1 MTLSK
6 NKNVVSVSREIG
18 GRTLTL
24 ESGWIAKQASGSV
37 IVTYGETVVMSTAV
51 DGGPRDLPFFPL
63 TVDYREKTYAAGKI
77 PGGFFKREARPST
90 KEVLAM
96 RLLDRS
102 VRPMFTEGF
111 KNEVQV
117 MSAVLSYDQENEPEV
132 LSMIGGMAAIH
143 VSDIPFEGPM
153 SAVRLGYIDGNILV
167 NPTRSIVDSD
177 ANVLDLMM
185 SGTRD
190 SVCMVEAGAEEIP
203 DEEIV
208 NALAAGH
215 EVIREICDL
224 CDELRDKIGKAK
236 TEVTAPVKDDSNV
249 VALIEKHGEE
259 TIMNVLQT
267 QGKHERYTA
276 IDGWVSQVI
285 ADATSGMD
293 AESEEYAAAA
303 SSAKGDAKAAMNRME
318 RLMTL
323 RGNRVDGRDTKTV
336 RPIEI
341 ESQFLPRAHG
351 SALFT
356 RGETQAIVTST
367 LGSTDDEQFL
377 DGLNEE
383 SVKSKFYLHYNF
395 PPYCTGEAR
404 PLRGTSRRELGHG
417 ALAERALRPMLPDYS
432 DFPYTIRIVSDIT
445 ESNGSSSMASV
456 CGGSLSLMDAGV
468 PVKAP
473 VAGIA
478 MGLIM
483 EGDEYAV
490 LTDILGSEDH
500 HGDMDFKVAGTQD
513 GITALQ
519 MDMKLQG
526 LPREILEEALA
537 QAKDGRLHIL
547 GEMASALEGPRTSMS
562 PYAPCNKSIKINPEK
577 IGFLIGP
584 KGANIKALQEEFK
597 VNVNIL
603 DDEGNVQVSGTP
615 EAQVDACL
623 ELIGQQTRD
632 IAIGERIVGKVTS
645 VKDFGCFVDLGG
657 GREGMVHISELDMG
671 RIEQVTDICDEGDE
685 LEVMVVN
692 IDQRSGKIRLS
703 RRVGLLPEDEQ
714 AAAIE
719 EASRPS
725 NRGGG
730 GGRGRDDRGG
740 RGRDDRGGRGRDRDD
755 RGGRGG
761 DRGGRDRDDRGGR
774 GRDRDGGGRDGGGRG
789 RGRDDDRGGR
799 GRRERSAFAD

>member
-24 ESGWIAKQASGSV
+24 ETGWVAKQASGSV
-37 IVTYGETVVMSTAV
+37 LVTYGETVVMSTAV

-111 KNEVQV
+111 GNEVQV
-117 MSAVLSYDQENEPEV
+117 MGAVLSYDQENEPEV
-132 LSMIGGMAAIH
+132 LSMIGGMAALHI
-143 VSDIPFEGPM
+143 SDIPFEGPM
-153 SAVRLGYIDGNILV
+153 SAIRLGWIDGNILV
-167 NPTRSIVDSD
+167 NPTRSIVESEQ
-177 ANVLDLMM
+177 NKLDLMM
-185 SGTRD
+185 SGNMD
-190 SVCMVEAGAEEIP
+190 SVCMVEAGAQELP
-203 DEEIV
+203 DSEV
-208 NALAAGH
+208 VSALAAGH
-215 EVIREICDL
+215 EVIREICDM
-224 CDELRDKIGKAK
+224 CVELRDKVGKAK
-236 TEVTAPVKDDSNV
+236 TAVEAPADHSAAIEAV
-249 VALIEKHGEE
+249 IEKYGFDS
-259 TIMNVLQT
+259 IKDVLLT
-267 QGKHERYTA
+267 QGKHERYAA
-276 IDGWVSQVI
+276 IDGWVAQAI
-285 ADATSGMD
+285 ADATAGMD
-293 AESEEYAAAA
+293 TDSDEFAAA
-303 SSAKGDAKAAMNRME
+303 SSEAKRMAKAAMNRVE

-323 RGNRVDGRDTKTV
+323 RGTRVDGRDTKTV

-341 ESQFLPRAHG
+341 ETQFLPRVHG
-351 SALFT
+351 AALFT

-367 LGSTDDEQFL
+367 LGSSDDEQFL

-383 SVKSKFYLHYNF
+383 TVKSKFYLHYNF
-395 PPYCTGEAR
+395 PPFCTGEAK

-417 ALAERALRPMLPDYS
+417 ALAERALRPMMPDHQ

-478 MGLIM
+478 MGLIQ

-500 HGDMDFKVAGTQD
+500 HGDMDFKVAGTRD

-519 MDMKLQG
+519 MDIKLQG
-526 LPREILEEALA
+526 LNPEILNEALE
-537 QAKDGRLHIL
+537 QARQGRLHIL
-547 GEMASALEGPRTSMS
+547 DEMAKALAGPRESLS
-562 PYAPCNKSIKINPEK
+562 PYAPCNKSIKISSEK

-584 KGANIKALQEEFK
+584 KGANIRQLQEDFG

-603 DDEGNVQVSGTP
+603 DDDGNVQVSGSP
-615 EAQVDACL
+615 EEQVDACI
-623 ELIGQQTRD
+623 EMIRQQTRA
-632 IAIGERIVGKVTS
+632 IEIGEYIEGKVTS

-657 GREGMVHISELDMG
+657 GREGMVHISELDAG
-671 RIEQVTDICDEGDE
+671 RVEEVSDVCSEGD
-685 LEVMVVN
+685 VIAVVVVN
-692 IDQRSGKIRLS
+692 IDERSGKIRLS
-703 RRVGLLPEDEQ
+703 RRVALLPEEER
-714 AAAIE
+714 AEAI
-719 EASRPS
+719 ASAQRPS
-725 NRGGG
+725 GGRDRDR
-730 GGRGRDDRGG
+730 GGRGGRDRDRGG
-740 RGRDDRGGRGRDRDD
+740 RGRGRDRDDDRGGRGRDR
-755 RGGRGG
+755 G
-761 DRGGRDRDDRGGR
+761 DRGDRGGR
-774 GRDRDGGGRDGGGRG
+774 GRGDRAG
-789 RGRDDDRGGR
+789 
-799 GRRERSAFAD
+799 SAFAD

>member
-6 NKNVVSVSREIG
+6 NKNVVAVSREIG

-24 ESGWIAKQASGSV
+24 ETGWVAKQASGSV

-77 PGGFFKREARPST
+77 PGGYFKREARPST

-102 VRPMFTEGF
+102 VRPMFTAGYG
-111 KNEVQV
+111 NEVQI
-117 MSAVLSYDQENEPEV
+117 MSSVLSYDQENEPEV
-132 LSMIGGMAAIH
+132 LSMIGGMAALHI
-143 VSDIPFEGPM
+143 SEIPFEGPM
-153 SAVRLGYIDGNILV
+153 SAIRLGWIDGNILV
-167 NPTRSIVDSD
+167 NPTKSILDSD
-177 ANVLDLMM
+177 ANRLDLMM
-185 SGTRD
+185 SGTKD

-203 DEEIV
+203 DAEIV
-208 NALAAGH
+208 TALAAGH
-215 EVIREICDL
+215 DVIRQICEM
-224 CDELRDKIGKAK
+224 CEELREKVGKTK
-236 TEVTAPVKDDSNV
+236 LEVAAPESKDAAYEAV
-249 VALIEKHGEE
+249 IEKYGYDS
-259 TIMNVLQT
+259 IQAVLQT
-267 QGKHERYTA
+267 QGKHERYAA
-276 IDGWVSQVI
+276 IDGWKNQVI
-285 ADATSGMD
+285 ADATAGMD
-293 AESEEYAAAA
+293 ADSEEYAAAA
-303 SSAKGDAKAAMNRME
+303 SKAKSEAKGAMNRVE

-341 ESQFLPRAHG
+341 ESQFLPRVHG

-356 RGETQAIVTST
+356 RGETQAIVTAT

-377 DGLNEE
+377 DGLNQEK
-383 SVKSKFYLHYNF
+383 VKSKFYLHYNF
-395 PPYCTGEAR
+395 PPFCTGEAR

-417 ALAERALRPMLPDYS
+417 ALAERALLPMLPDYE

-478 MGLIM
+478 MGLIQ
-483 EGDEYAV
+483 EGDDYAI

-500 HGDMDFKVAGTQD
+500 HGDMDFKVAGTED

-519 MDMKLQG
+519 MDIKLQG
-526 LPREILEEALA
+526 LDPAILHAALEQARE
-537 QAKDGRLHIL
+537 GRLHIL
-547 GEMASALEGPRTSMS
+547 GEMAKALAGPRSSMS
-562 PYAPCNKSIKINPEK
+562 PYAPCNKSIKISNEK

-584 KGANIKALQEEFK
+584 KGANIRALQEDFG

-615 EAQVDACL
+615 ESQVDACI
-623 ELIGQQTRD
+623 ERIREQTRE
-632 IAIGERIVGKVTS
+632 IGIGEFFAGTVTS

-657 GREGMVHISELDMG
+657 GREGMVHISELDAE
-671 RIEQVTDICDEGDE
+671 RVEQVSDICKEGDT
-685 LEVMVVN
+685 LEVVVVN

-703 RRVGLLPEDEQ
+703 RRVAILPEEER

-719 EASRPS
+719 SAQRPS
-725 NRGGG
+725 GGGRDRGGDRGGRGGG
-730 GGRGRDDRGG
+730 RDRDRGGDRGG
-740 RGRDDRGGRGRDRDD
+740 RGRDDRGGRGD
-755 RGGRGG
+755 
-761 DRGGRDRDDRGGR
+761 DRGGRDRDRGG
-774 GRDRDGGGRDGGGRG
+774 DRG
-789 RGRDDDRGGR
+789 RGGDRDRGPRDR
-799 GRRERSAFAD
+799 GDRAGSAFAD